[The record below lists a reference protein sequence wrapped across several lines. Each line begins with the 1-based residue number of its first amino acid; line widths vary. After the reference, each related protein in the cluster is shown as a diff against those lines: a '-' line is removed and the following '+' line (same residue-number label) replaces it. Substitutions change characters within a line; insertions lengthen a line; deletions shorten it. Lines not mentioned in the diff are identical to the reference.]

1 MKRIF
6 LVGCPRSGTTL
17 LQSILASHPDIISF
31 PETHLFSKTISI
43 NRLVR
48 FFTMYGQNHLNT
60 LEKIFQDLGV
70 PEHSITDIKTPI
82 FSTKKWISHLI
93 DQLDIISNHFSPKE
107 LPEYLLEKTPR
118 HLHFIDEIQNVD
130 SEAQFIHIIR
140 KGEDVVAS
148 LHEATK
154 DSPEH
159 WDGSRSLKK
168 SVFWW
173 NRSIRISSGFIGK
186 KNQHFVLYQD
196 LIDHPEK
203 TISALLNNLSISY
216 SDSLFT
222 SFNETAE
229 SLINT
234 EETWKAKN
242 YSSQLSAS
250 HKFERLTS
258 DEQNYVTS
266 SLISFD
272 YSKISVN
279 TADNRL

>member
-17 LQSILASHPDIISF
+17 LQSILASHPEIISF

-48 FFTMYGQNHLNT
+48 LFTIYGQNHLNT
-60 LEKIFQDLGV
+60 LKTIFQELGV
-70 PEHSITDIKTPI
+70 SDNSISNIKTPV
-82 FSTKKWISHLI
+82 FSTEEWISNLL
-93 DQLDIISNHFSPKE
+93 DQLDIIANHFSPKE

-118 HLHFIDEIQNVD
+118 HLHFIDEIQSVD

-154 DSPEH
+154 NSPGH

-173 NRSIRISSGFIGK
+173 NRSIRLSSGFIGK
-186 KNQHFVLYQD
+186 KNQHFVLYKD

-203 TISALLNNLSISY
+203 TISALLNNLNISY

-242 YSSQLSAS
+242 YSSELSSS

-258 DEQNYVTS
+258 EEQNCVKN

-279 TADNRL
+279 TADNRF

>member
-43 NRLVR
+43 NSLVR
-48 FFTMYGQNHLNT
+48 FFTIYGEKHIDT
-60 LEKIFQDLGV
+60 LREICKDLGV
-70 PEHSITDIKTPI
+70 SDNSVSNIKTPV
-82 FSTKKWISHLI
+82 FSTKGWIAVLL
-93 DQLDIISNHFSPKE
+93 DQLDAIANHFSPKE
-107 LPEYLLEKTPR
+107 LPGYLLEKTPR
-118 HLHFIDEIQNVD
+118 HLHFINEIQSVAP
-130 SEAQFIHIIR
+130 EAQFIHIIR

-148 LHEATK
+148 LHQATSN
-154 DSPEH
+154 SPEH
-159 WDGSRSLKK
+159 WEGSRSLKK

-173 NRSIRISSGFIGK
+173 NRSIRISSGYIGK
-186 KNQHFVLYQD
+186 RNQHFVLYQD

-203 TISALLNNLSISY
+203 TVSTLLEKLNFSY
-216 SDSLFT
+216 SDDLFD

-229 SLINT
+229 SLINK

-242 YSSQLSAS
+242 YSSELSTS
-250 HKFERLTS
+250 QKFEQLTS
-258 DEQNYVTS
+258 DEQNYVKR

-272 YSKISVN
+272 YSGISIN
-279 TADNRL
+279 AADNGY

>member
-17 LQSILASHPDIISF
+17 LQSILASHPEIISF

-43 NRLVR
+43 NPIVR
-48 FFTMYGQNHLNT
+48 YFTIYRQNHVDILRRILT
-60 LEKIFQDLGV
+60 DLQV
-70 PEHSITDIKTPI
+70 SDSSTSAIKTPI
-82 FSTKKWISHLI
+82 FITKAWVSNLLSQLDKIAKHFSTKDLHK
-93 DQLDIISNHFSPKE
+93 
-107 LPEYLLEKTPR
+107 YLLEKTPR
-118 HLHFIDEIQNVD
+118 HLHFINEIQSVD
-130 SEAQFIHIIR
+130 SDAQFIHIIR

-148 LHEATK
+148 LNEATRN
-154 DSPEH
+154 SPEH
-159 WDGSRSLKK
+159 WEGSRSLKK

-173 NRSIRISSGFIGK
+173 NRSIRISSKYIGG

-203 TISALLNNLSISY
+203 TISTLLKRMNISY
-216 SDSLFT
+216 SDRLFT
-222 SFNETAE
+222 FFNETAE
-229 SLINT
+229 SLINE

-242 YSSQLSAS
+242 YSSELSTS
-250 HKFERLTS
+250 KKFERLTLE
-258 DEQNYVTS
+258 EQTYVKE

-279 TADNRL
+279 STDN